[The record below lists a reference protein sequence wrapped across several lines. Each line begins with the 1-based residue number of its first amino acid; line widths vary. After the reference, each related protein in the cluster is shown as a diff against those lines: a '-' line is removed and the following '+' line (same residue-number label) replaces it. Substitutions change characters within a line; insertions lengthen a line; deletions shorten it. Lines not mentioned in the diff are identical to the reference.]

1 VTNDCGHEPVIAELR
16 QALAA
21 AEARAAAAEARAAA
35 AEARAAAAEARVVAL
50 EAEVVKLS
58 AVVEELRARLDK
70 NSSNSSKPPSSD
82 LPETTRRSNW
92 KPSGR
97 KPGGQPGHPGHH
109 RALVEDP
116 DNVNDVFPDVC
127 AHCGGELVPDDEV
140 AGDQPVRHQ
149 VVEIPRPRPTVA
161 EQRLHRCRCRNC
173 GQTTRAKLPKG
184 VPPSGYGPGAMATVA
199 MLSGRFRLTRR
210 EVSRAMADLFAVSIS
225 VGSVQKVNENVSD
238 IAAGPVDE
246 IAKVVHGAKAV
257 NADETSYPHRAK
269 KAWLWVASCPT
280 ATIFKLH
287 RRRNAAGLAN
297 IIPEDFD
304 GLLMVDRMK
313 TYERHRRSLCHAH
326 LLRDW
331 RGISE
336 RKHPEA
342 KRLGQWAVAE
352 TERLLKYHRQFR
364 AGELSPQALAV
375 RMRMLKARYGK
386 LLDQAMTCGDKKTE
400 GTAWDLNRQ
409 WEALWAYLE
418 VDGAEPTNNR
428 GEQKIRPAVQWR
440 KGSFGTWSDAGQRF
454 VERILTLSTTAKQI
468 GADLF
473 GYLYT
478 MIVASLMGQAIPAL
492 HQWAAA
498 QASANTS

>member
-1 VTNDCGHEPVIAELR
+1 MTCGHEPLIAELR

-21 AEARAAAAEARAAA
+21 AEARAAAAEAKV
-35 AEARAAAAEARVVAL
+35 AELA
-50 EAEVVKLS
+50 

-82 LPETTRRSNW
+82 LPGT
-92 KPSGR
+92 KKPAKKMPSGR

-109 RALVEDP
+109 RALVDDP
-116 DNVNDVFPDVC
+116 DKVRDVFPDPC
-127 AHCGGELVPDDEV
+127 EHCGGELVPDDEV
-140 AGDQPVRHQ
+140 VGDKPVRHQ
-149 VVEIPRPRPTVA
+149 VIEIPRPRPIVE

-173 GQTTRAKLPKG
+173 GRTTRARLPKG
-184 VPPSGYGPGAMATVA
+184 VPPGGYGPGVMATVA

-210 EVSRAMADLFAVSIS
+210 EVSRVLADLFAVCIS
-225 VGSVQKVNENVSD
+225 VGSVQRINEEVSG

-246 IAKVVHGAKAV
+246 IAKVVHAAKAV
-257 NADETSYPHRAK
+257 NADETPFPHRAK

-287 RRRNAAGLAN
+287 QNRNADALAN
-297 IIPEDFD
+297 LIPEDFE

-313 TYERHRRSLCHAH
+313 TYERHRRSVCHAH

-331 RGISE
+331 RGIGE

-364 AGELSPQALAV
+364 NGELSKEALAV

-386 LLDQAMTCGDKKTE
+386 LLDQAMLCGDKKTE
-400 GTAWDLNRQ
+400 GTAKDLNRQ
-409 WEALWAYLE
+409 WGALWAYLE

-428 GEQKIRPAVQWR
+428 GEQKIRPAVLWR

-454 VERILTLSTTAKQI
+454 VERMLTLSATAKQI

-473 GYLYT
+473 GFLYVA
-478 MIVASLMGQAIPAL
+478 IVANLMGQAIPTL
-492 HQWAAA
+492 HQWGAA
-498 QASANTS
+498 QASADTS